1 MVSPSP
7 ELATS
12 PSPVPETPQ
21 FEDEISLPR
30 GISDARLAPY
40 HPSLPGLEQ
49 IAVSGLY
56 DLSTHSDRANH
67 EHSPQQQRFSPG
79 SHNDNLF
86 PQELSP
92 GLNQVF
98 ASLGNYSSIPKTPE
112 SQHSSSRRSTLSK
125 DEAVLLRNYIDNI
138 APWVFLPRS
147 GDTQTANPFHRQTP
161 ATPSNTSASSYLSA
175 QSKAPCSASLSLPSQ
190 PNN

>member
-1 MVSPSP
+1 MSSP
-7 ELATS
+7 EPATS

-21 FEDEISLPR
+21 YEDDISSPL
-30 GISDARLAPY
+30 GTSDAQLTPYNSSLA
-40 HPSLPGLEQ
+40 GLEQ

-56 DLSTHSDRANH
+56 DLSTHSHLGNY
-67 EHSPQQQRFSPG
+67 EHSAQQQQFSPG
-79 SHNDNLF
+79 SHNNNIF
-86 PQELSP
+86 PQDLSP

-98 ASLGNYSSIPKTPE
+98 TSLGNYSSTPKTPE

-138 APWVFLPRS
+138 APWVFLSRS
-147 GDTQTANPFHRQTP
+147 SNTQTANLFRRQTP
-161 ATPSNTSASSYLSA
+161 ANPSNTSASSYLNGH
-175 QSKAPCSASLSLPSQ
+175 SKTPYYASLSSRSQ